1 MDSRLVAVFALAY
14 LLVAN
19 LQGCGNTPSPAPS
32 PSPKAQ
38 CYEEVDS
45 IAIAD
50 TVYCNKTK
58 VTADTPVSTFHYFI
72 GQEGLVQFTYQLN
85 PEIRYKTQSAAD
97 IKKSENGY
105 VLTLHPPA
113 GSIGQTMCIDVAV
126 ETATGIPK
134 AIGVRTHNFTKC
146 PSCSSPTDSYD
157 AYSLVL
163 QSSTAGLPCPSDVT
177 ADTSQQSAMSLV

>member
-1 MDSRLVAVFALAY
+1 MDSRLLVALALAS

-19 LQGCGNTPSPAPS
+19 LQGWGNTPSPAPS

-72 GQEGLVQFTYQLN
+72 GKEGLVQFTWALVN
-85 PEIRYKTQSAAD
+85 PDIRFKTRSAAD
-97 IKKSENGY
+97 IKKTENGY

-113 GSIGQTMCIDVAV
+113 GSIGQA
-126 ETATGIPK
+126 A
-134 AIGVRTHNFTKC
+134 
-146 PSCSSPTDSYD
+146 
-157 AYSLVL
+157 
-163 QSSTAGLPCPSDVT
+163 
-177 ADTSQQSAMSLV
+177 